1 MSILFRSGLAA
12 KYRAFPF
19 SLSAN
24 RKLVTVQARQ
34 IDASK
39 ADQVAD
45 LLCHK
50 RTTANAHYDVTDQ
63 R

>member
-1 MSILFRSGLAA
+1 MSIFFRSGLAV
-12 KYRAFPF
+12 KYRSFPF
-19 SLSAN
+19 SLTAN

-34 IDASK
+34 LDASK

-50 RTTANAHYDVTDQ
+50 RTTANAHYAITDQ